1 MKAPEHLW
9 IFTLDPISLSEVLAS
24 VCFITCD
31 IRMILLPCG
40 AVWVFLAILALF
52 IGPSAAKHRGTEQ
65 STTEKRSTNDKHP
78 PAPFFPGFSHLNT
91 YRINVCTGPVTLI
104 VWVFNLLINTT
115 HSAIINI
122 RVSLLCVT
130 TKDDGLMI

>member
-9 IFTLDPISLSEVLAS
+9 ILTLDPISLSEVLAS

-52 IGPSAAKHRGTEQ
+52 IGPSAAIHRGAEQ
-65 STTEKRSTNDKHP
+65 SKTENGSTNGRHL
-78 PAPFFPGFSHLNT
+78 PAPLS
-91 YRINVCTGPVTLI
+91 RIFLDVT
-104 VWVFNLLINTT
+104 
-115 HSAIINI
+115 
-122 RVSLLCVT
+122 
-130 TKDDGLMI
+130 

>member
-9 IFTLDPISLSEVLAS
+9 ILTLDPISLSEVLAS

-52 IGPSAAKHRGTEQ
+52 IGPSAAKHRGAEQ
-65 STTEKRSTNDKHP
+65 STTEKKKYQQQTSP
-78 PAPFFPGFSHLNT
+78 SPLFS
-91 YRINVCTGPVTLI
+91 RIFTSKYI
-104 VWVFNLLINTT
+104 QY
-115 HSAIINI
+115 
-122 RVSLLCVT
+122 
-130 TKDDGLMI
+130 

>member
-9 IFTLDPISLSEVLAS
+9 ILTLDPISLSELLAS

-52 IGPSAAKHRGTEQ
+52 IGPSAAIHRGAEQ
-65 STTEKRSTNDKHP
+65 SKTEKGCTNRRHP
-78 PAPFFPGFSHLNT
+78 PAPFS
-91 YRINVCTGPVTLI
+91 RIFLDVT
-104 VWVFNLLINTT
+104 
-115 HSAIINI
+115 
-122 RVSLLCVT
+122 
-130 TKDDGLMI
+130 